1 MFFGITDIWTYVI
14 GAFLIVLLPGPNS
27 LFVLSTAAQRG
38 VRDAYRAAAAVFI
51 GDSVLMIASAA
62 GAASLLMS
70 SDLVFT
76 IVKYAGAAYLAYI
89 GISMIWGAWRTK
101 TVTAG
106 VETPAPSPDPF
117 RKALVIS
124 LLNPKAILFFVSFFI
139 QFVDPG
145 YTAPALSF
153 LILGAI
159 LQVFSVLYLSAL
171 IFGGTFLAGQ
181 FRRRRV
187 LTAGL
192 TTGVGAV
199 FLGFGAKLA
208 TTSLG

>member
-38 VRDAYRAAAAVFI
+38 VRDAYRAAAGVFI
-51 GDSVLMIASAA
+51 GDSVLMFASAA

-70 SDLVFT
+70 NELVFT
-76 IVKYAGAAYLAYI
+76 VVKYAGAAYLAYI
-89 GISMIWGAWRTK
+89 GLSMMWGAWRARA
-101 TVTAG
+101 VTG
-106 VETPAPSPDPF
+106 EVETPALSPDPF

-139 QFVDPG
+139 QFVDHT
-145 YTAPALSF
+145 YAAPALSF

-181 FRRRRV
+181 FRQRRV
-187 LTAGL
+187 LSAGL

-199 FLGFGAKLA
+199 FVGFGAKLA
-208 TTSLG
+208 TTSL

>member
-38 VRDAYRAAAAVFI
+38 VRDAYRASAGVFI
-51 GDSVLMIASAA
+51 GDSVLMVASAA

-70 SDLVFT
+70 NELVFT

-89 GISMIWGAWRTK
+89 GITMIWGAWRTK
-101 TVTAG
+101 TMTGG

-139 QFVDPG
+139 QFVNPG
-145 YTAPALSF
+145 YAAPALSF

-181 FRRRRV
+181 FRRRKA